1 MKTRLLGSTDM
12 RFTKVGLGTWAIG
25 GPWDWGWGP
34 QDDEASIDTINQ
46 AVEKGVNW
54 IDTAPCYGLGHSER
68 VVGRAIEGIREN
80 VFIATKCGLSWDDS
94 ASKTVIS
101 RLKKDSV
108 RREVE
113 ASLKRLNIDQIDL
126 YQMHWPNPDED
137 IEEAWE
143 EMARIKGEGLVRY
156 IGVSNFSVTQM
167 KRASKIHEI
176 ASLQPPYSMLRRDFE
191 TAELAWCRDNNVGV
205 IPYSPMQA
213 GLLTGAFSTERLA
226 SLPSGDWRHKSEYFQ
241 QPAFSRHLETVELLK
256 PLASTLGASLAEL
269 AIAWTL
275 RDPAVTSAIVG
286 ARRPDQ
292 LEGTIGGADIE
303 LEKSTID
310 EIDTV
315 LSRA

>member
-1 MKTRLLGSTDM
+1 MKKRLLGSTDM
-12 RFTKVGLGTWAIG
+12 HFTRVGLGTWAIG

-34 QDDEASIDTINQ
+34 QDDEASIGTIAE

-68 VVGRAIEGIREN
+68 VVGRAIEGIRKE
-80 VFIATKCGLSWDDS
+80 VYIATKCGLTWDDPS
-94 ASKTVIS
+94 STTALSC
-101 RLKKDSV
+101 LKKESV

-137 IEEAWE
+137 MEEAWE
-143 EMARIKGEGLVRY
+143 EMARIKEEGLVRY
-156 IGVSNFSVTQM
+156 IGVSNSSVSQM

-191 TAELAWCRDNNVGV
+191 SAELAWCRDNSVGV

-213 GLLTGAFSTERLA
+213 GLLTGAFSTARLA
-226 SLPSGDWRHKSEYFQ
+226 SLPSGDWRHKNEYFQ
-241 QPAFSRHLETVELLK
+241 QPAFSRHLATVELLK
-256 PLASTLGASLAEL
+256 PLASALGASLAEL

-286 ARRPDQ
+286 ARSPKQ
-292 LEGTIGGADIE
+292 LEGTIGGANIE
-303 LEKSTID
+303 LTDSMIE
-310 EIDTV
+310 EIEQV
-315 LSRA
+315 LSRD

>member
-1 MKTRLLGSTDM
+1 M
-12 RFTKVGLGTWAIG
+12 RFTRVGLGTWAIG

-34 QDDEASIDTINQ
+34 QDDDASIGTINQ

-80 VFIATKCGLSWDDS
+80 VFIATKCGLPWDDS
-94 ASKTVIS
+94 ASKTVFS

-137 IEEAWE
+137 VEEAWE

-156 IGVSNFSVTQM
+156 IGVSNFNVTQM
-167 KRASKIHEI
+167 KRASKIHKI

-191 TAELAWCRDNNVGV
+191 SAELAWCRDNW
-205 IPYSPMQA
+205 
-213 GLLTGAFSTERLA
+213 FC
-226 SLPSGDWRHKSEYFQ
+226 W
-241 QPAFSRHLETVELLK
+241 LK
-256 PLASTLGASLAEL
+256 
-269 AIAWTL
+269 
-275 RDPAVTSAIVG
+275 
-286 ARRPDQ
+286 
-292 LEGTIGGADIE
+292 TIW
-303 LEKSTID
+303 
-310 EIDTV
+310 
-315 LSRA
+315 